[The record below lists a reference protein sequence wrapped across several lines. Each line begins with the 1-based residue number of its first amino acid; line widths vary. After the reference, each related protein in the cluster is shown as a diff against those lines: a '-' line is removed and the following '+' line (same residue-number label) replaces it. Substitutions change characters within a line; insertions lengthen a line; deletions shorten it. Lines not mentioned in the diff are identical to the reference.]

1 VTVAATG
8 AQAEGPLEEAGPR
21 PRVANAPVSFGVD
34 EILVDDAL
42 MPGPE
47 AVLDLIAELGFEG
60 TELGP
65 PGFLGDGATVRRRLA
80 DRRLEL
86 VGSFLPLHLSRPER
100 MAEDL
105 RWLREALAL
114 VREATP
120 EGSRPLAILSDH
132 FDEPDRLA
140 LAGRI
145 ADHPEAW
152 LPPARFRALV
162 DGLHRAAEVCRSAG
176 FEPVVHPHAGTYIET
191 RDETCRLLDAVDPA
205 LVGWCLDTGH
215 ARFGGA
221 EPVELAR
228 DYRELLRHVH
238 LKDCRTAVLDEV
250 AREGLGMEAA
260 LVRGAFVELG
270 AGDSGVGEVIAELR
284 SIGYGGWLVVEQD
297 RFLFA
302 TDTIET
308 LRASQDRNRSFL
320 RSLGL

>member
-1 VTVAATG
+1 MTFGERPDLPGPPAASG
-8 AQAEGPLEEAGPR
+8 

-34 EILVDDAL
+34 EILVDDAW
-42 MPGPE
+42 MPEPE
-47 AVLDLIAELGFEG
+47 AVLDLIAGLAFAG

-65 PGFLGDGATVRRRLA
+65 PGYLGDGPTVRRRLSA
-80 DRRLEL
+80 RGLEL
-86 VGSFLPLHLSRPER
+86 VGSFLPLHLSRDER
-100 MAEDL
+100 MADDL
-105 RWLREALAL
+105 AWLREALAL
-114 VREATP
+114 VRDATP
-120 EGSRPLAILSDH
+120 AGSRPLAILSDH
-132 FDEPDRLA
+132 FDEPDRMA

-145 ADHPEAW
+145 TGHPEAW

-162 DGLHRAAEVCRSAG
+162 ANLHRAADVCRTAG

-191 RDETCRLLDAVDPA
+191 RDETRRVLDAIDPS

-221 EPVELAR
+221 DPVELV
-228 DYRELLRHVH
+228 REYHELVRHVH

-270 AGDSGVGEVIAELR
+270 EGDSGVGDVIAQLR
-284 SIGYGGWLVVEQD
+284 AVDYRGWLVVEQD

-302 TDTIET
+302 TDTLET
-308 LRASQDRNRSFL
+308 LRAAQGRNRDYL
-320 RSLGL
+320 RSFGL